1 MQDWESYFFQPKPLE
16 KIINNALVVVD
27 TNVLLSAYQWREVTV
42 NEVLNILKK
51 LNNENRLRIPEQVIK
66 EFAKRRPTEIIQRI
80 NEIDNIISQLQK
92 PKPLNQRVP
101 MLEGLEVYKNVINL
115 QERYVENLNE
125 YKKGLLEI
133 KQRLKELF
141 NNDPIL
147 DNIKEIFTNA
157 KYIPENFSDEKELT
171 KIAKER
177 FSEKKPPGYKDG
189 KKEENS
195 EGDYI
200 VWAHI
205 LSLSSDVI
213 FISAEKK
220 IDWAY
225 TDKHN
230 NVVNVRRELVEEFSR
245 ETDGKTFCF
254 INPKDFIKLINPNI
268 SNEVIEDLGLKLDFD
283 SYYENLM
290 SRHSHN
296 IHNQVNKILN
306 YYDPFGIADIA
317 HNEYEMEAKLL
328 MDLFPQITTESEMI
342 IGVRNIFIDQFFE
355 GEQTSLEV
363 MTPIGKKLYELKLEI
378 DEFNSNRD

>member
-1 MQDWESYFFQPKPLE
+1 MEYWESYFFQPKPLE
-16 KIINNALVVVD
+16 NIINDALVVVD
-27 TNVLLSAYQWREVTV
+27 TNVLLAAYQWREVTV
-42 NEVLNILKK
+42 NEVLNILKR
-51 LNNENRLRIPEQVIK
+51 LNDEDRLRIPEQVIM

-101 MLEGLEVYKNVINL
+101 MLEGLEVYKKVIDL
-115 QERYVENLNE
+115 QEHYVKNLND
-125 YKKGLLEI
+125 YKEGLIEI
-133 KQRLKELF
+133 KQRLKGLF

-147 DNIKEIFTNA
+147 DSIKEIVKNA
-157 KYIPENFSDEKELT
+157 RYTPENIGDEKELA

-177 FSEKKPPGYKDG
+177 FANKKPPGYKDG

-245 ETDGKTFCF
+245 ETNGKTFCF

-268 SNEVIEDLGLKLDFD
+268 SDEVIEDLELKLDFD
-283 SYYENLM
+283 SYYDNLK
-290 SRHSHN
+290 SRHHHN
-296 IHNQVNKILN
+296 IFKQVNIILN
-306 YYDPFGIADIA
+306 KFDPMGIAMPGY
-317 HNEYEMEAKLL
+317 NEYDIQAKLI
-328 MDLFPQITTESEMI
+328 MDLFPRVNTESDMI
-342 IGVRNIFIDQFFE
+342 LEVRNIFIELFFE
-355 GEQTSLEV
+355 GPETSLER
-363 MTPIGKKLYELKLEI
+363 MTPIGKELYELKLNI
-378 DEFNSNRD
+378 DQYISERG